1 MIRRLLL
8 RCFFV
13 WLRCRGYCYRLRFRS
28 TLWIWGGRLNSGR
41 RNRLLVPL
49 RCTGN
54 RGTVTIGSDNIFVTL
69 SPIKDKV
76 TYLQNQIIFK
86 ERKNS

>member
-28 TLWIWGGRLNSGR
+28 TLWIWGGEAQFRPEEPAAGPPALYRESRNGDDRFRQYLRFLGR
-41 RNRLLVPL
+41 PAFR
-49 RCTGN
+49 
-54 RGTVTIGSDNIFVTL
+54 
-69 SPIKDKV
+69 
-76 TYLQNQIIFK
+76 
-86 ERKNS
+86 ER